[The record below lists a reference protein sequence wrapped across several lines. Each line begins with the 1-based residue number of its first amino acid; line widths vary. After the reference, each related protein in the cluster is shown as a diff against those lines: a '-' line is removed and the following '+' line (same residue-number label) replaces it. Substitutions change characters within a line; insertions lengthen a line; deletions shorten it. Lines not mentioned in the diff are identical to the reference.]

1 MKNFFKSFKNKK
13 IVITGH
19 TGFKG
24 AWLTY
29 WLIKMD
35 AKILGISNNYVS
47 SPSLFKILKL
57 RKKIKHKII
66 DIIDYKK
73 VQKEI
78 LNFKPDFLFHLAAQS
93 LVKKSYQNP
102 LYTFKTNSIGT
113 LNILDVL
120 GQLKKKCYAVIIT
133 SDKSYKNLEI
143 KRGYKETDLIGGY
156 DPYSASKGAAEL
168 IIQSYMNSFFKRN
181 KYLSIAVARAGNVI
195 GGGDWSDDRLIPD
208 CIKSWSKG
216 KKVVLRNPQST
227 RPWQHVLDVIFG
239 YLLLAINLKKTKK
252 LSCEVFN
259 FGPGNNQ
266 VKSVKSLVREMGK
279 SWAKISWKIVKNKFF
294 FEHNLLKL
302 NSEKAKKKLNW
313 KCILS
318 FREAVKLTTVWY
330 KAYYSKKNI
339 IELTNQQL
347 KIYSKKILRKSNN
360 S

>member
-120 GQLKKKCYAVIIT
+120 GQLKKKVLC
-133 SDKSYKNLEI
+133 SY
-143 KRGYKETDLIGGY
+143 Y
-156 DPYSASKGAAEL
+156 
-168 IIQSYMNSFFKRN
+168 N
-181 KYLSIAVARAGNVI
+181 K
-195 GGGDWSDDRLIPD
+195 
-208 CIKSWSKG
+208 
-216 KKVVLRNPQST
+216 
-227 RPWQHVLDVIFG
+227 
-239 YLLLAINLKKTKK
+239 
-252 LSCEVFN
+252 
-259 FGPGNNQ
+259 
-266 VKSVKSLVREMGK
+266 
-279 SWAKISWKIVKNKFF
+279 
-294 FEHNLLKL
+294 
-302 NSEKAKKKLNW
+302 
-313 KCILS
+313 
-318 FREAVKLTTVWY
+318 
-330 KAYYSKKNI
+330 
-339 IELTNQQL
+339 
-347 KIYSKKILRKSNN
+347 
-360 S
+360 

>member
-195 GGGDWSDDRLIPD
+195 GGGDW
-208 CIKSWSKG
+208 
-216 KKVVLRNPQST
+216 
-227 RPWQHVLDVIFG
+227 
-239 YLLLAINLKKTKK
+239 
-252 LSCEVFN
+252 
-259 FGPGNNQ
+259 
-266 VKSVKSLVREMGK
+266 
-279 SWAKISWKIVKNKFF
+279 
-294 FEHNLLKL
+294 
-302 NSEKAKKKLNW
+302 
-313 KCILS
+313 
-318 FREAVKLTTVWY
+318 
-330 KAYYSKKNI
+330 
-339 IELTNQQL
+339 
-347 KIYSKKILRKSNN
+347 
-360 S
+360 